1 MTLHDSADAGRTR
14 AVQTPALQN
23 GGKPRMPPDGLEMA
37 ASLANATS
45 LALVAVDEAGT
56 IHFVNQAAAGMFGY
70 DAREM
75 IGEPVEIIIPER
87 LRQAHGRGFA
97 RAMVGET
104 LNTGGKSV
112 EVHGCRRDG
121 SEFAIELTLCAWQDH
136 GRKGAGAVIKDIT
149 ERREHEARLLR
160 LACRDV
166 LTGLRNRNGF
176 VEALSQS
183 LSQGDALAVVML
195 DLDGFR
201 EINDTHGNKVGDAL
215 LQAVSIRL
223 SRILP
228 DRTVLARF
236 GADEYAVLAQSIEGP
251 SDGLLLAST
260 LRKVFAEPFEIGSH
274 VLYVGASFGFCLAP
288 GHGID
293 ADELIASADFALGRA
308 RADGGNAI
316 VAYDPAMID
325 EAAALR
331 AMRDELRAALRMG
344 ELVLHYQPQVNMAS
358 GETIGFEA
366 LMRWNHSQ
374 RGLISPS
381 VFLPALEQSALAI
394 EIGWWTLDQA
404 CRDTVLLKAGGY
416 PDIRMGVNLFP
427 GQLHSPHL
435 ARKVAEA
442 LDRHGLDASD
452 LELEVTE
459 TTALRDDDKSLEA
472 MRQLREIGVGVAFDD
487 FGTGYASLLTL
498 QRYPLTTLKIDR
510 AFVCNITSRPA
521 DAAIVRA
528 LIGMSRDMGLE
539 TIVEGIETEE
549 QNDLLRVFGCCAGQ
563 GYRHGKPM
571 PVDLIIDQAAGCNRS
586 RAIG

>member
-549 QNDLLRVFGCCAGQ
+549 QNDLLRVFGCYAGQ